1 MNIIR
6 KNDFEKL
13 IISCWMMLFAI
24 WGYVAISGNYFE
36 IVIANPTIIKI
47 CDFIDNNFILNNLV
61 RFIMY
66 YLNWI
71 FVVYAILRERLFKY
85 KPILI
90 SLSIFAVW
98 LVKTI
103 FINIE
108 IFNYTDAIMFIALAI
123 VCKRKWYRSLIGAV
137 LTFIFAFVSSFIK
150 NLFIPTSVAG
160 MNVYSIV
167 GLVFMIDYILMSIIY
182 YLTIIKRKE
191 IKANA
196 TLSNNAK
203 QLGYLVQIKQKVENY
218 FSSIGNSISSFISRN
233 RSVASIRSKAYELY
247 CGVIFTLLTYLSLLI
262 IGIIFDRWIEM
273 TVSAVFFH
281 IFRGKDEETYH
292 AKNDLMCW
300 CVSMLS
306 FLIIMKLTLPI
317 YISYIVSILLSFILC
332 MIMRFV
338 YFVRKL
344 VDKFKI
350 TKQKDKRNTIIE
362 LVGKDNLTEEYIEN
376 LCSQY
381 GLTTKYSETVY
392 LYINNT
398 LEETADLLGIDCRT
412 VSRRLNTFIEK
423 CSKI

>member
-13 IISCWMMLFAI
+13 ILSCWMMLFAI
-24 WGYVAISGNYFE
+24 WIYVAISGNYLTI
-36 IVIANPTIIKI
+36 IVENPTIIKI

-108 IFNYTDAIMFIALAI
+108 IFNYTDAVMFIALAI

-137 LTFIFAFVSSFIK
+137 LTFVFAFVSSFIK
-150 NLFIPTSVAG
+150 QVFIP
-160 MNVYSIV
+160 NVDFSTFPILIALCLY
-167 GLVFMIDYILMSIIY
+167 IDIYLMSFIY
-182 YLTIIKRKE
+182 YLHIIYRKE
-191 IKANA
+191 NEHGKF
-196 TLSNNAK
+196 L
-203 QLGYLVQIKQKVENY
+203 YLVQIKQKVENY
-218 FSSIGNSISSFISRN
+218 FSSIGNSFISIFRRN

-292 AKNDLMCW
+292 AKTDLKCW

-306 FLIIMKLTLPI
+306 FIVIMKLTLPI

-412 VSRRLNTFIEK
+412 VSRRLNTFMEK
-423 CSKI
+423 CSKF

>member
-36 IVIANPTIIKI
+36 IVVANPTIIKI

-150 NLFIPTSVAG
+150 QVFIP
-160 MNVYSIV
+160 NVDFSTFPILIALCLY
-167 GLVFMIDYILMSIIY
+167 IDIYLMSFIY
-182 YLTIIKRKE
+182 YLHIIYRKE
-191 IKANA
+191 NEHGKF
-196 TLSNNAK
+196 L
-203 QLGYLVQIKQKVENY
+203 YLVQIKQKVENY
-218 FSSIGNSISSFISRN
+218 FSSIGNSFISIFRRN
-233 RSVASIRSKAYELY
+233 RNVTIIRSKAYELY

-292 AKNDLMCW
+292 AKTDLICW
-300 CVSMLS
+300 CVSVFS
-306 FLIIMKLTLPI
+306 FCVIMRLTLPI

-423 CSKI
+423 CSKF

>member
-13 IISCWMMLFAI
+13 ILSCWMMLFAI

-36 IVIANPTIIKI
+36 IVVANPTIIKI

-150 NLFIPTSVAG
+150 QVFIP
-160 MNVYSIV
+160 NVDFSTFPILIALCLY
-167 GLVFMIDYILMSIIY
+167 IDIYLMSFIY
-182 YLTIIKRKE
+182 YLHIIYRKE
-191 IKANA
+191 NEHGKF
-196 TLSNNAK
+196 L
-203 QLGYLVQIKQKVENY
+203 YLVQIKQKVENY
-218 FSSIGNSISSFISRN
+218 FSSIGNSFISIFRRN
-233 RSVASIRSKAYELY
+233 RNVTSIRSKAYELY

-292 AKNDLMCW
+292 AKTDLICW
-300 CVSMLS
+300 CVSVFS
-306 FLIIMKLTLPI
+306 FCVIMRLTLPI

-362 LVGKDNLTEEYIEN
+362 LVGKDNITEEYIEN

-423 CSKI
+423 CSKF

>member
-13 IISCWMMLFAI
+13 ILSCWMMLFAI
-24 WGYVAISGNYFE
+24 WIYVAISGNYLTI
-36 IVIANPTIIKI
+36 IVENPTIIKI
-47 CDFIDNNFILNNLV
+47 CDFIDNSWLLTKLCKFTT
-61 RFIMY
+61 Y

-71 FVVYAILRERLFKY
+71 FVIYAVLEKKLFKE
-85 KPILI
+85 KPIII
-90 SLSIFAVW
+90 SLLIFSFW
-98 LVKTI
+98 FVKNTFEYI
-103 FINIE
+103 HIV
-108 IFNYTDAIMFIALAI
+108 NYIDLFLFVILGIL
-123 VCKRKWYRSLIGAV
+123 CKKKWYRSLIAGI
-137 LTFIFAFVSSFIK
+137 LTFVFAFISTMVKQFY
-150 NLFIPTSVAG
+150 IPNINFDEVPSLIA
-160 MNVYSIV
+160 MCLYMDVY
-167 GLVFMIDYILMSIIY
+167 LLTYIY
-182 YLTIIKRKE
+182 YLYSLYRKE
-191 IKANA
+191 
-196 TLSNNAK
+196 SNHGK
-203 QLGYLVQIKQKVENY
+203 LVYLVQIKQKVENR
-218 FSSIGNSISSFISRN
+218 FRSIGNSVSSFISRN
-233 RSVASIRSKAYELY
+233 RNVTSIRSKAYELY

-281 IFRGKDEETYH
+281 IFSGKDEETYH
-292 AKNDLMCW
+292 AKTDLICW
-300 CVSMLS
+300 CVSVFS
-306 FLIIMKLTLPI
+306 FCVIMRLTLPI

-423 CSKI
+423 CSKF

>member
-24 WGYVAISGNYFE
+24 WIYVAISGNYLTI
-36 IVIANPTIIKI
+36 IVENQTIIKI
-47 CDFIDNNFILNNLV
+47 CKFIDNNFILNNLV

-137 LTFIFAFVSSFIK
+137 LTFVFAFVSSFIK
-150 NLFIPTSVAG
+150 QLFIP
-160 MNVYSIV
+160 NVDFNTLPILIA
-167 GLVFMIDYILMSIIY
+167 LVFSIDIYLLTFIY
-182 YLTIIKRKE
+182 YICVLYRKE
-191 IKANA
+191 KNYG
-196 TLSNNAK
+196 
-203 QLGYLVQIKQKVENY
+203 QLFNLVQIKQKVENR
-218 FSSIGNSISSFISRN
+218 FRSIGNSVSSFISRN

-292 AKNDLMCW
+292 ASDDLKCW

-306 FLIIMKLTLPI
+306 FIVIMKLTLPI

-423 CSKI
+423 CSKF